1 MSKYKSFL
9 WAYGEIRARISGAP
23 PPPPRLVPFLP
34 RLASFHQLRYHSCRL
49 CKPWLGQRSFIAMG
63 NEGLRTR
70 LITLSESLRQD
81 QQLIARLSK
90 LPYQVGSAA
99 SDEQE
104 AQVELSSGIHQS
116 LKDHEEELDLL
127 RQEFDDQFLST
138 IRSVVAK
145 RHTSGVQDERTE
157 VAAQLAGL
165 AQDLKMYPSR
175 LHSSFINVSDAC
187 DSTRIQF
194 RKAQLTAKRNAEAAK
209 RKEREILFA
218 DLRQGTDAPLGS
230 HGRRKGQEKLTKD
243 DILLSASND
252 VTAAL
257 RRAHRL
263 MGQELE
269 RSQFARQTLGK
280 SPDFLLYHMSD

>member
-1 MSKYKSFL
+1 MCS
-9 WAYGEIRARISGAP
+9 
-23 PPPPRLVPFLP
+23 
-34 RLASFHQLRYHSCRL
+34 
-49 CKPWLGQRSFIAMG
+49 
-63 NEGLRTR
+63 EGLHTR
-70 LITLSESLRQD
+70 LTSLSASLRQD

-99 SDEQE
+99 SEEQD
-104 AQVELSSGIHQS
+104 AQVELSSEIHQS
-116 LKDHEEELDLL
+116 LKHHEEELDLL
-127 RQEFDDQFLST
+127 HQEFDDHFHTS
-138 IRSVVAK
+138 IRSGVAK
-145 RHTSGVQDERTE
+145 RHASEAHDERTE

-175 LHSSFINVSDAC
+175 LTSLLFNRSDAC

-209 RKEREILFA
+209 RREREILFA

-280 SPDFLLYHMSD
+280 SPDFVLQQTCEHMSN